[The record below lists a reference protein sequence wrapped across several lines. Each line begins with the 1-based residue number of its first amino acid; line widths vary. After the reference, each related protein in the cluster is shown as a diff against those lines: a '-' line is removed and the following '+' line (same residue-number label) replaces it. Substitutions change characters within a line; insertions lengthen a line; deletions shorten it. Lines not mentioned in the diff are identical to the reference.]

1 MRDGP
6 MPRPSPLAIVSAPN
20 CRESVAVPARYIL
33 NTSDGWTLAGRADN
47 SLDST
52 RAIVGWTLLTV
63 FAFWTPVA
71 LLAYMVVA

>member
-1 MRDGP
+1 M
-6 MPRPSPLAIVSAPN
+6 SP
-20 CRESVAVPARYIL
+20 
-33 NTSDGWTLAGRADN
+33 GRTDS

-52 RAIVGWTLLTV
+52 RTIVGWTLLTV